1 MPIMDWKHPILRL
14 TGRLLFVFGCV
25 RVSGE
30 WLGASNRFWFLLKL
44 ISAFLHSTEPSLLGS
59 GGYPFVASPEF
70 PPTNGTVVPAVPG
83 TPTAPAIAPESWK
96 TTNTGP
102 QSLMKE
108 PPIAVANRN
117 ATTQFATQGQQQ
129 AAVMMV
135 YGLDNTTSNTDKLFN
150 LVCLY
155 GKSIR
160 RLVDIDFQLFA
171 RFSYRKCCADK
182 IPKNQRRNSH
192 GANGWTRRRRALC
205 TALEQHSDRKQWK
218 AANCVRLRNSYGLLR
233 NDFTDRLNCYSFSKQ
248 NFLSEVTNPYSLPDH
263 SPSFKEYTGSKNNRF
278 LSLAQACKNRI
289 QPPSKVSLDST
300 II

>member
-83 TPTAPAIAPESWK
+83 TPAAPAIAPESWK

-160 RLVDIDFQLFA
+160 QL
-171 RFSYRKCCADK
+171 
-182 IPKNQRRNSH
+182 
-192 GANGWTRRRRALC
+192 WT
-205 TALEQHSDRKQWK
+205 
-218 AANCVRLRNSYGLLR
+218 
-233 NDFTDRLNCYSFSKQ
+233 
-248 NFLSEVTNPYSLPDH
+248 
-263 SPSFKEYTGSKNNRF
+263 
-278 LSLAQACKNRI
+278 
-289 QPPSKVSLDST
+289 
-300 II
+300 